1 MHDQDDT
8 VTKTGTTTVALTTD
22 DAVVAAADQRASL
35 GGRFVSNKSVKK
47 IEQVHP
53 TAVLTMAG
61 TVGNLQAFVR
71 TLRAETSLY
80 GTRRDDTISM
90 EALATLAGNTL
101 REGPYR
107 ADQPTLA
114 GVDSSGPHVY
124 DLDAG
129 GGVLEADYVA
139 NGSGMQLAYGV
150 LEREQEAG
158 LSVDAARRVVAQ
170 AVDAATER
178 DTASGNGVTVAEV
191 TDEAVTFETYDD
203 PAEVAEVAA

>member
-1 MHDQDDT
+1 MSEHDS

-22 DAVVAAADQRASL
+22 DAVVAAADRRASL
-35 GGRFVSNKSVKK
+35 GGRFVSNKDVQK

-61 TVGNLQAFVR
+61 TVGNLQSFVR

-90 EALATLAGNTL
+90 DALATLAGNAL
-101 REGPYR
+101 REGPSR

-114 GVDSSGPHVY
+114 GVDATGPAIY
-124 DLDAG
+124 DLDAA
-129 GGVLEADYVA
+129 GGVIEADYVA

-158 LSVDAARRVVAQ
+158 LSVDAARRVAAR
-170 AVDAATER
+170 AVDAASER
-178 DTASGNGVTVAEV
+178 DTASGNGVTLA
-191 TDEAVTFETYDD
+191 
-203 PAEVAEVAA
+203 

>member
-1 MHDQDDT
+1 MPEHDS

-22 DAVVAAADQRASL
+22 DAVVAAADRRASL
-35 GGRFVSNKSVKK
+35 GGRFVSNKDVQK

-61 TVGNLQAFVR
+61 TVGNLQSFVR

-80 GTRRDDTISM
+80 GTRRGDTISM
-90 EALATLAGNTL
+90 QALATLAGNAL

-114 GVDSSGPHVY
+114 GVDATGPAVF
-124 DLDAG
+124 DLDAA
-129 GGVLEADYVA
+129 GGVVEADYVA
-139 NGSGMQLAYGV
+139 NGSGMQVAYGV
-150 LEREQEAG
+150 LEREQEAEMS
-158 LSVDAARRVVAQ
+158 LDAARRVAAR
-170 AVDAATER
+170 AVDAASER
-178 DTASGNGVTVAEV
+178 DTASGNGVTLAEI
-191 TDEAVTFETYDD
+191 TDETVAFESYDD

>member
-1 MHDQDDT
+1 MSERDS

-22 DAVVAAADQRASL
+22 DAVVAAADRRASL
-35 GGRFVSNKSVKK
+35 GGRFVSNKDVQK

-90 EALATLAGNTL
+90 DALATLAGNAL
-101 REGPYR
+101 RQGPYR

-114 GVDSSGPHVY
+114 GVDGDGPAVY
-124 DLDAG
+124 DLDAA
-129 GGVLEADYVA
+129 GGVVEADYVA
-139 NGSGMQLAYGV
+139 NGSGMQVAYGV

-158 LSVDAARRVVAQ
+158 MSLDAARRIAAR
-170 AVDAATER
+170 AVDAASER
-178 DTASGNGVTVAEV
+178 DTASGNGVTLAEITGETVA
-191 TDEAVTFETYDD
+191 FESYDD